1 MSFQNTYEKIT
12 EYEVTPDTVVTFNWE
27 DGADVFHYTDDHVD
41 EAVSET
47 GVINVLADLLAD
59 RENRVESLNEIL
71 SEMREEGMLEEYER
85 GSHAFDEYLS
95 DKICDEH
102 WNFCWFEHST
112 KKYDHKRGH
121 TTISM
126 TFDATVEELKNKP
139 YAFSGWEME
148 FTRKDG
154 ARITLG

>member
-1 MSFQNTYEKIT
+1 
-12 EYEVTPDTVVTFNWE
+12 
-27 DGADVFHYTDDHVD
+27 
-41 EAVSET
+41 
-47 GVINVLADLLAD
+47 
-59 RENRVESLNEIL
+59 
-71 SEMREEGMLEEYER
+71 MLEEYER
-85 GSHAFDEYLS
+85 GSHTFDEYLS
-95 DKICDEH
+95 EKICDEH

-126 TFDATVEELKNKP
+126 SFNATVEELKNKP
-139 YAFSGWEME
+139 DAFSGWEME